1 MELHQVPLN
10 QLDKYITD
18 HLQPTKEFQEKAGDA
33 IDRICTFLRERC
45 FSGSPTKVL
54 KTVKGGSAGKGTAL
68 QNGSDADLVVFLSCF
83 SSYTQQWN
91 DRCQIIEEIRITL
104 QKCWQSLAFDINISE
119 PKVIPD
125 KRNPFNPRSL
135 SFTMKSTKKSESIE
149 VDVLPAYDVLGQV
162 NFGTKPDPQVYVNL
176 IKTQCDPGDFSTC
189 FTELQRDF
197 VKRRPTKL
205 KSLLRLVKHWYKR
218 YVKQGRE
225 GQELPAKY
233 ALELLTIY
241 VWEKGSGKEDFKTE
255 EGFRTVLEVICNYK
269 HICIY
274 WTEYYDIQHEFI
286 GKYLKKQLS
295 GERPIILD
303 PADPTGNVASR
314 GRWDL
319 LAEEAKKLSIAAN
332 TWDVKVRKLFLYKI
346 LDFFSI
352 LLQLK
357 SRFPSLSHSHTHTRI
372 SEKIYNIFKITD
384 KESNINTSRSWDPFI
399 GLFFLGGGIV
409 SHNLQKM
416 LVAFLV
422 PQKRIILKTIFFHF
436 SQGKKKSIVS
446 RPQEQGIRYNRT
458 TKRFRKIIRTHSITP
473 EPLKGNCDNTAY
485 CEVYDSVDPFMT
497 VTGLKSQI
505 EQRTEIFLK
514 NDKGVTHTYTVHPLE
529 TVTDFKKK
537 VEKVEKV
544 PVDQQRLLYG
554 GRQLEDGHKL
564 YDYNIEPESTIF
576 LTLRGMWVYFNIVK
590 LGGVRG
596 PSPFSGLKGVR
607 TFHHSAG
614 TTWGRGVG
622 LTGCGI
628 NLSPPP
634 NKILKTKGA
643 VKLIKEMRVF
653 NSTSAITE
661 INPLTQLLSKIIIND
676 NTKAHSITYVLIRPS
691 SRLSLKCRPHC
702 VHLSSN
708 RNNPKDFIN
717 NYHCFELQAR
727 KMKLTAFTV
736 PADNFLYTDQ
746 KWVQHVVIDSSQSL
760 LSLRMD
766 QWVNLYQTPAHC
778 LDKYIYN
785 YLQPTEEF
793 HREVGEAIRRTCDFL
808 RRNCFQSHSSI
819 RVTKI
824 IQGGSAGKGTAL
836 KNGSDADLVVFLR
849 CCTNYEDQKNNR
861 DEILQEIHRTLARG
875 KQRLAYNIKISKPK
889 TNTRSLSFTMTS
901 TVASESIKVDVL
913 PAFSALGKRTTASNG
928 KPDPQVYIDLI
939 NEEGSP
945 GEFSPCFTELQRDF
959 VKHRPTKVKNLIRL
973 VKHWYKECVKPRR
986 QEGHLPPKYALELL
1000 TLHIWETGSGMDY
1013 FRTEEGFRTV
1023 LEMICNYENICVYWT
1038 EYYDFQNE
1046 VIRGYL
1052 ESQLN
1057 TNRPIILDPADPTG
1071 NVADRGQWELLAEEA
1086 RICLSKPCVRN
1097 VKAWNV

>member
-332 TWDVKVRKLFLYKI
+332 TWDVKVTVTI
-346 LDFFSI
+346 
-352 LLQLK
+352 QLTVK
-357 SRFPSLSHSHTHTRI
+357 FMTG
-372 SEKIYNIFKITD
+372 
-384 KESNINTSRSWDPFI
+384 ESYTF
-399 GLFFLGGGIV
+399 
-409 SHNLQKM
+409 
-416 LVAFLV
+416 
-422 PQKRIILKTIFFHF
+422 
-436 SQGKKKSIVS
+436 
-446 RPQEQGIRYNRT
+446 
-458 TKRFRKIIRTHSITP
+458 
-473 EPLKGNCDNTAY
+473 
-485 CEVYDSVDPFMT
+485 SVDPFMT

-505 EQRTEIFLK
+505 EQRTEVSKCLQKLAVQQNGHIELEDGRMLCDYNISEQSTVAVLVKSMQIFLK

-576 LTLRGMWVYFNIVK
+576 LTLR
-590 LGGVRG
+590 
-596 PSPFSGLKGVR
+596 
-607 TFHHSAG
+607 
-614 TTWGRGVG
+614 
-622 LTGCGI
+622 
-628 NLSPPP
+628 
-634 NKILKTKGA
+634 
-643 VKLIKEMRVF
+643 
-653 NSTSAITE
+653 
-661 INPLTQLLSKIIIND
+661 
-676 NTKAHSITYVLIRPS
+676 
-691 SRLSLKCRPHC
+691 
-702 VHLSSN
+702 
-708 RNNPKDFIN
+708 
-717 NYHCFELQAR
+717 
-727 KMKLTAFTV
+727 
-736 PADNFLYTDQ
+736 
-746 KWVQHVVIDSSQSL
+746 
-760 LSLRMD
+760 LR
-766 QWVNLYQTPAHC
+766 
-778 LDKYIYN
+778 
-785 YLQPTEEF
+785 
-793 HREVGEAIRRTCDFL
+793 
-808 RRNCFQSHSSI
+808 
-819 RVTKI
+819 
-824 IQGGSAGKGTAL
+824 GGSIP
-836 KNGSDADLVVFLR
+836 
-849 CCTNYEDQKNNR
+849 Y
-861 DEILQEIHRTLARG
+861 
-875 KQRLAYNIKISKPK
+875 
-889 TNTRSLSFTMTS
+889 
-901 TVASESIKVDVL
+901 
-913 PAFSALGKRTTASNG
+913 
-928 KPDPQVYIDLI
+928 
-939 NEEGSP
+939 
-945 GEFSPCFTELQRDF
+945 
-959 VKHRPTKVKNLIRL
+959 
-973 VKHWYKECVKPRR
+973 
-986 QEGHLPPKYALELL
+986 
-1000 TLHIWETGSGMDY
+1000 
-1013 FRTEEGFRTV
+1013 
-1023 LEMICNYENICVYWT
+1023 
-1038 EYYDFQNE
+1038 
-1046 VIRGYL
+1046 
-1052 ESQLN
+1052 
-1057 TNRPIILDPADPTG
+1057 
-1071 NVADRGQWELLAEEA
+1071 
-1086 RICLSKPCVRN
+1086 
-1097 VKAWNV
+1097 